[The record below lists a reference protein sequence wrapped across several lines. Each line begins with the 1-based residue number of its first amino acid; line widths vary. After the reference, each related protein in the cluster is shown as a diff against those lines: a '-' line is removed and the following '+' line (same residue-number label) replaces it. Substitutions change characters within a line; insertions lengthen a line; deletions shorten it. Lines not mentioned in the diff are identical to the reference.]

1 MSERTLLESA
11 RAGETPPEVFE
22 VARNEGRSAEEIR
35 TGLAMGRIVIPA
47 NRRHTHLQPVG
58 VGRTLRTKVNAN
70 IGSSPLAGSLEG
82 EIAKLQV
89 ALEAGADAVMDLS
102 TGPESARIRRE
113 LLARCPKPFGTVP
126 LYEAAAA
133 ADDPAD
139 LEPEDWLRTIER
151 HAADGVD
158 FMTVHAGLLRAHIP
172 LARRRLV
179 GIVSRGGGLLAHWM
193 SRRREENPLYT
204 RFEDVLAIC
213 RTYEVTLSLGDGLRP
228 GCLADASDEA
238 QMAELTVLGELV
250 RRARNAG
257 VQAMVEGPGHIPLD
271 QIEFNMRRE
280 RELCDDAPFYV
291 LGPVVADCAAG
302 RDHIAAAIGGA
313 WAALHGAAMLCYVT
327 PAEHLGLPDADDVR
341 EGVAVFRLAA
351 HAADTALRRPGAR
364 ERDDAMSRAR
374 HRFDWPEQFR
384 LSLDPPRARAV
395 WERTRAAAGLPP
407 EPGAA
412 EPCTMCGPKF
422 CPMRGAG
429 IVTGE

>member
-1 MSERTLLESA
+1 MADHTLMELA
-11 RAGETPPEVFE
+11 RDGETPSAVVE
-22 VARNEGRSAEEIR
+22 VARNEGLPPESICE
-35 TGLAMGRIVIPA
+35 GLAAGRIVIPA
-47 NRRHTHLQPVG
+47 NRRHSNLRPVG
-58 VGRTLRTKVNAN
+58 IGRALRTKVNAN
-70 IGSSPLAGSLEG
+70 IGTSSQAGTLVGELE
-82 EIAKLQV
+82 KLRV

-102 TGPESARIRRE
+102 TGPNAGTIRRE

-126 LYEAAAA
+126 VYDAAAGVE
-133 ADDPAD
+133 DPAD
-139 LEPEDWLRTIER
+139 LAADDWLRAIER

-158 FMTVHAGLLRAHIP
+158 FMTIHAGLRRAHIP

-193 SRRREENPLYT
+193 SRHGEENPLYT
-204 RFEDVLAIC
+204 RFDDILAIC
-213 RTYEVTLSLGDGLRP
+213 RAHEVTLSLGDGLRP

-238 QMAELTVLGELV
+238 QFAELAVLGELV
-250 RRARNAG
+250 RRARATG

-271 QIEFNMRRE
+271 QIESNMRRE

-291 LGPVVADCAAG
+291 LGPVVADCGAG

-313 WAALHGAAMLCYVT
+313 WAAFHGAAMLCYVT
-327 PAEHLGLPDADDVR
+327 PTEHLGLPDAADVR

-374 HRFDWPEQFR
+374 KRFDWPTQFR
-384 LSLDPPRARAV
+384 LALDPDRAQEV
-395 WERTRAAAGLPP
+395 WRRTRIAAGLSS
-407 EPGAA
+407 EPAEA

-422 CPMRGAG
+422 CPMRGQAAAND
-429 IVTGE
+429 